1 MQPKHKRGQ
10 LLMLQWT
17 NQQKRN
23 SVRCGT
29 SARIHFALSHA
40 PTTTSHNGY
49 TVRSLLFFLII
60 CSYNDNLHFM
70 CCFKLIR
77 NIAAIIAFIVMLKI
91 VVYLWE
97 ILLMF
102 KGIQSGAHSLF
113 INVIELLT
121 KSIHLQMRIIIDSRT
136 LMSK

>member
-1 MQPKHKRGQ
+1 MVTLSG
-10 LLMLQWT
+10 
-17 NQQKRN
+17 
-23 SVRCGT
+23 
-29 SARIHFALSHA
+29 HFC
-40 PTTTSHNGY
+40 
-49 TVRSLLFFLII
+49 FFLII
-60 CSYNDNLHFM
+60 CSYNGNLHVM

-136 LMSK
+136 LLSK